1 MENQN
6 LPGQEEAPELLTL
19 TGDDGEEVT
28 FEYLDCIAYNGVE
41 YLVLLPA
48 DEAETEVVILEIQP
62 IDEENESYLAVEDQA
77 TLDAVYGI
85 FKERYRDILTF
96 AD

>member
-6 LPGQEEAPELLTL
+6 LPGQEESPELLTL

-28 FEYLDCIAYNGVE
+28 FEYLDCIAYQGVE

-77 TLDAVYGI
+77 TLDAVYLSLI
-85 FKERYRDILTF
+85 HISEPTRP
-96 AD
+96 

>member
-6 LPGQEEAPELLTL
+6 LPGQEESPELLTL
-19 TGDDGEEVT
+19 TGDDGEDVT
-28 FEYLDCIAYNGVE
+28 FEYLDCIAYQGVE

>member
-6 LPGQEEAPELLTL
+6 LPGQEEMPELLTL
-19 TGDDGEEVT
+19 TGDDGEEIT
-28 FEYLDCIAYNGVE
+28 FEYLDCIAYKGVE

-48 DEAETEVVILEIQP
+48 DEVETEIVILEIQP
-62 IDEENESYLAVEDQA
+62 IDEENESYLAVEDPA